1 MMRTLSV
8 LCLLAAAAISLL
20 AGVGEGQWL
29 SRVSAKD
36 TARENPLAHDA
47 NAAQIGER
55 LFRQHCAEC
64 HGENAEGKNGKPDL
78 RSERVKQA
86 TSGQLFWL
94 LTNGSLKNGM
104 PSWSRL
110 PEQQRWAIVSYLKTL
125 DSH

>member
-1 MMRTLSV
+1 MRAIAVCCVLVSLTLV
-8 LCLLAAAAISLL
+8 LFG
-20 AGVGEGQWL
+20 GVGDGQWL
-29 SRVSAKD
+29 IRVPQKD
-36 TARENPLAHDA
+36 VARENPLASNPD
-47 NAAQIGER
+47 AAQAGER

-64 HGENAEGKNGKPDL
+64 HGENAEGRNGKPNL
-78 RSERVKQA
+78 HSPHVAQA
-86 TSGQLFWL
+86 SDGQLFWL